1 MCNQEGLLDFQNED
15 YVAFYLLPG
24 QGPALLLLGVSVH
37 RGQTLAVHPCSPW
50 GPSGSCLMVTWGN
63 SQPLEAGP
71 QRRRPHR
78 VPAADGSHQ
87 ILFSSLERANHLF
100 PLKLVSAQARQTNFN
115 PRASKNIIKK
125 VNLFPKKHTVLCSL
139 CISFGSVWKDKRHA
153 FVSME
158 TAAHLFMEF
167 AIRYPASAALCGL
180 FWRAGEKRILTRS
193 VEQRE
198 VKPCTGSEFS
208 LNRNVWCT

>member
-1 MCNQEGLLDFQNED
+1 M
-15 YVAFYLLPG
+15 VFYLLPG
-24 QGPALLLLGVSVH
+24 QGPALLLCGVSVH
-37 RGQTLAVHPCSPW
+37 RVQTLAVHPCSPW
-50 GPSGSCLMVTWGN
+50 GPSGSCLMATSGN
-63 SQPLEAGP
+63 SQLLEAGP

-78 VPAADGSHQ
+78 VPAADVSHQ
-87 ILFSSLERANHLF
+87 VLFPSLERANHLF

-139 CISFGSVWKDKRHA
+139 CISFGSVCKDKRHA
-153 FVSME
+153 FVSTE
-158 TAAHLFMEF
+158 TAAHLF
-167 AIRYPASAALCGL
+167 AIRHPASAALCSL

-208 LNRNVWCT
+208 LNRNAWCT